1 MKKERELLSRIE
13 ALPEPRHLFVLPAWA
28 DSGTLDRLITEN
40 YLSCVHLQ
48 RDNEGAVLV
57 AMGLKLTEKGHRLNQ
72 PMPEWSQIVWK
83 GSLAGASF
91 TGLTVLI
98 LYLG

>member
-1 MKKERELLSRIE
+1 MKKERDLLARIE
-13 ALPEPRHLFVLPAWA
+13 ALPEPRHLFVLPSWA
-28 DSGTLDRLITEN
+28 DSDVLDWLIAEN
-40 YLSCVHLQ
+40 YLTSVHLQ
-48 RDNEGAVLV
+48 RDNMGGVLV
-57 AMGLKLTEKGHRLNQ
+57 AMGLKLTEKGYRLIQ
-72 PMPEWSQIVWK
+72 PTSEWTQMAWK